1 MTRTAFQPVRVSAQ
15 RGGAM
20 NWNLL
25 KERDPT
31 LATLYRSVAGC
42 KCNCPAITN
51 CAESGDWPRGFYTE
65 AARPV
70 RVLAVLENPGPA
82 SSIEREFGKE
92 VSGLPRESLP
102 DVLAAKSF
110 NMVANQMA
118 TVMADPPQSEHD
130 LGRRTG
136 GAFKITRL
144 HRGLVYILS
153 RVLNVEPENVYKSA
167 AHTNAVKCSGPTGLH
182 QDPNG
187 RQTLKHCGQEFLKR
201 EIRLYDPKLI
211 LAITHDAKWLLED
224 LRDDKR
230 DPIQTPFAYIPHPQ
244 SWRSPA
250 VMKQVTS
257 RIEAARDAL
266 RRAEIGKA
274 ST

>member
-1 MTRTAFQPVRVSAQ
+1 MD
-15 RGGAM
+15 
-20 NWNLL
+20 WDEL
-25 KERDPT
+25 KERDPN
-31 LATLYRSVAGC
+31 LAALYRSVAGC
-42 KCNCPAITN
+42 EYHCPAITN
-51 CAESGDWPRGFYTE
+51 CPESGDWPRGFYTE
-65 AARPV
+65 AARPI

-82 SSIEREFGKE
+82 SSIEKEFGKE
-92 VSGLPRESLP
+92 ISGLPHESLP

-118 TVMADPPQSEHD
+118 TVMSDPPQSEHD

-153 RVLNVEPENVYKSA
+153 RVLDVAPENVYKSA

-182 QDPNG
+182 KGHDG
-187 RQTLKHCGQEFLKR
+187 RQTLRHCGQEFLKK

-211 LAITHDAKWLLED
+211 LTITHDAKWLLED

-230 DPIQTPFAYIPHPQ
+230 DPIRIPFAYIPHPQ

-250 VMKQVTS
+250 VMKQVNG
-257 RIEAARDAL
+257 RIEAARDVL
-266 RRAEIGKA
+266 RQAELGIA